1 MKILIVDDEPG
12 TRLMVASM
20 IRRLGHEV
28 VEAEDGHDGWRRFE
42 AERPEV
48 VITDWAMPG
57 LDGTELTARV
67 RSIEGGGYTY
77 IMVLSARADAQASRD
92 AVRAGADD
100 VLAKPPDAAE
110 LERGLIAAERLVT
123 MHRRMTSDA
132 RRDPL
137 TGAGSRLRLDEDL
150 IALCARVVRYGHA
163 YCVAMIGVDPAG
175 DETVRG
181 AGAALALQIRSG
193 DVLYRYGAAQFV
205 VLLPEQGLETANLAA
220 NRLRDATEQAVP
232 EGTSVSVGIVTT
244 GAVPEPAPLLAAAEA
259 ALAEAAQSAGGVAGQ
274 GGAAE
279 QTIRLLVADDDPV
292 SRLML
297 AAILRREPGFEV
309 VGEAED
315 AIQAVELALRR
326 RPDVVLLDV
335 NMPGG
340 GGARAAV
347 DIREGLP
354 DVKIVAISADDSQD
368 SQYDMMRAGAVG
380 FLAKGS
386 SDDEILRVIRSSA
399 RW

>member
-1 MKILIVDDEPG
+1 
-12 TRLMVASM
+12 MVASM
-20 IRRLGHEV
+20 VRRLGHAV
-28 VEAEDGHDGWRRFE
+28 LEAEDGGDGWQRFQ
-42 AERPEV
+42 AERPDV

-67 RSIEGGGYTY
+67 RGIEGGGYTY
-77 IMVLSARADAQASRD
+77 IMVLSARVDEEASRD

-100 VLAKPPDAAE
+100 VLAKPPDPAE

-132 RRDPL
+132 RRDPM

-150 IALCARVVRYGHA
+150 LALCARVVRYGHA
-163 YCVAMIGVDPAG
+163 YCVAMVGVQPGG
-175 DETVRG
+175 DDAVRR
-181 AGAALALQIRSG
+181 AGAALAHQIRSG
-193 DVLYRYGAAQFV
+193 DVLYRYGPAQFV
-205 VLLPEQGLETANLAA
+205 VLLPEQGLDTASLAA
-220 NRLRDATEQAVP
+220 NRLREATEQAVP

-244 GAVPEPAPLLAAAEA
+244 GSEPEPGPLLAAAEA
-259 ALAEAAQSAGGVAGQ
+259 ALAQAATSAAGVVGQ
-274 GGAAE
+274 GGDRGNA
-279 QTIRLLVADDDPV
+279 IRLLLADDDPV

-297 AAILRREPGFEV
+297 GAILKREPGFDL

-315 AIQAVELALRR
+315 AGQAIELALRR

-340 GGARAAV
+340 GGTRAAV
-347 DIREGLP
+347 EIREGLP
-354 DVKIVAISADDSQD
+354 DVKIVAISADDSQG

-386 SDDEILRVIRSSA
+386 SDEEILRVIRSSA